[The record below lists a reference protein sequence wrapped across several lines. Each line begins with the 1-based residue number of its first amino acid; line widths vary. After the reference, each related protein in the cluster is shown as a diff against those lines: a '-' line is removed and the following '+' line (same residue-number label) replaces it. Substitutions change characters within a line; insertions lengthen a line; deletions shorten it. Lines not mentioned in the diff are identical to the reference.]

1 MRKNTGFLKVLLFV
15 FAVTMFN
22 QCEILAHTL
31 RIFATPDGEQIKG
44 YCFMSGGSRLEGVKV
59 DVKDAEGKPVFALFT
74 DKNGEFAFKPSTG
87 ADYTFHVD
95 TGDGHAADCKVTA
108 AELKGIV
115 PAGATA
121 EAKGKEDDSEAG
133 SDAAGDE
140 APSSSYTV
148 SADDMV
154 GIDDIRKVVAEEVSS
169 QIAPLREQ
177 LDRYQN
183 KIHFSDIIAGIGY
196 ILGIAGI
203 TFYLLATRNRQQ

>member
-1 MRKNTGFLKVLLFV
+1 MRKNTRSFGVLLFI
-15 FAVTMFN
+15 FAATIFN
-22 QCEILAHTL
+22 QSEVLAHTL

-59 DVKDAEGKPVFALFT
+59 DVKDAEGKPVFAIFT
-74 DKNGEFAFKPSTG
+74 DKNGEFAFKPS
-87 ADYTFHVD
+87 ALSDYTFHVD
-95 TGDGHAADCKVTA
+95 SGDGHAAECKVSS
-108 AELKGIV
+108 AELKGLV
-115 PAGATA
+115 PAGTVAD
-121 EAKGKEDDSEAG
+121 AKARDDDSEPG
-133 SDAAGDE
+133 PDAAGDD
-140 APSSSYTV
+140 APSSYTV

-154 GIDDIRKVVAEEVSS
+154 IIDDIRKVVAEEVSS

-177 LDRYQN
+177 LDAYQN